1 MLLAVTIGF
10 ECVAVF
16 IWMKIL
22 FMTEKLQGPIN
33 HQKKS
38 VTMLLPL
45 IGLSLCLH
53 HASQLS
59 FVHIYHVFVVVS
71 LVFELV
77 ALVQTWLQKHYATQH
92 YFVPVWALSLQNKRN
107 SITL

>member
-92 YFVPVWALSLQNKRN
+92 YFVLVWALS
-107 SITL
+107 TTH

>member
-1 MLLAVTIGF
+1 MMLLAFTVGF
-10 ECVAVF
+10 DCVAVF

-33 HQKKS
+33 HQKNQS
-38 VTMLLPL
+38 RCCYR
-45 IGLSLCLH
+45 LCLH
-53 HASQLS
+53 HASKLS

-92 YFVPVWALSLQNKRN
+92 YFVPVWALS
-107 SITL
+107 TTH